1 LKKYFSN
8 YLFLV
13 AIVVFSAI
21 LVSVPSVLAQE
32 FDLLSDFAVG
42 LPDYDKIESF
52 SHLASMVD
60 EHETIRVIVGLDIPF
75 VATGIIDDEQLVKFQ
90 MDAIRFAQIA
100 LLEIISELEISEE
113 ISELE
118 ISEKFTPTN
127 FRYIPY
133 IGLTV
138 DAEALELMRELPLVI
153 SIVEDIAVFPTLKD
167 SMPVIGANKVWDDGF
182 KGQGQTIAV
191 LDTGVDRNHDMLSG
205 KVVEEACYSTSGSGV
220 ESLCPNGQDEQLGVG
235 AAAPCDTICQHGTH
249 VASTAAG
256 NEIPSGPVFKYA
268 GVARDADIIGIQVFS
283 KVTSQSQCNPYVA
296 PCVKSYLS
304 DILEGLER
312 VVDLRNT
319 YDIAAVNLSLGGGHF
334 TSPCDFQPYKQ
345 AIDELR
351 SYGIPTI
358 IASGNSYHSNGIASP
373 ACISSAISV
382 GATDNDDVIQDFSNS
397 AYFLDLLAP
406 GTGIRAAI
414 PGTTNLGFKSGT
426 SMATPH
432 VAGAWAVL
440 KSNSPN
446 ATIDEI
452 LNVLKDNAVT
462 VTDSRNSLDFKRID
476 LDASLCALD
485 PATCAIP
492 PIVTVPDTPTN
503 LVVTAG
509 NGQVSLSWSAP
520 SDDGGSSITDYKIE
534 YNDGNGW
541 QTFADGTSP
550 DTTAT
555 VTGLT
560 NGISYD
566 FRVSAINSAGTGPAS
581 QIATATPATTTV
593 TTPGTPT
600 GLTATSSQNAK
611 VPLFWTAPSSNG
623 GSVIT
628 DYKIEYKTTASTT
641 WISFSHP
648 PSAATSAT
656 VTGLANEQSY
666 DFRVSAINNVGMST
680 PSNISTAI
688 PGGCLIATAAYGTEL
703 APQVQFLREIRD
715 NTVMST
721 ASGTSFMTGFNAV
734 YYSFAPTVAN
744 WEKENPMFQEVVRV
758 FITPMIYSLSIMSLA
773 DSGSEV
779 EVLGLGISVIAL
791 NLGMYIAAPAIVVW
805 QVRKRI

>member
-1 LKKYFSN
+1 MF
-8 YLFLV
+8 LF

-21 LVSVPSVLAQE
+21 LVSIPSVLAQE
-32 FDLLSDFAVG
+32 FDLLSDFAAG

-52 SHLASMVD
+52 SHLASLVD
-60 EHETIRVIVGLDIPF
+60 DQGTIKVIVGLDIPF
-75 VATGIIDDEQLVKFQ
+75 VATGIIDDETLAKLQT
-90 MDAIRFAQIA
+90 DAIRFAQIA
-100 LLEIISELEISEE
+100 LLEIISELGISEE

-118 ISEKFTPTN
+118 ISEKFAPTN

-138 DAEALELMRELPLVI
+138 DAEALELIRELPLVI
-153 SIVEDIAVFPTLKD
+153 SIVEDIAVFPSLKD
-167 SMPVIGANKVWDDGF
+167 SIPVIGADQAWNDGF

-205 KVVEEACYSTSGSGV
+205 KVVEEACYSTSGFGV

-256 NEIPSGPVFKYA
+256 NEIFSGPVVKYA

-283 KVTSQSQCNPYVA
+283 KVTSQSQCNPYAA

-351 SYGIPTI
+351 SHGIPTI

-373 ACISSAISV
+373 ACISTAISV
-382 GATDNDDVIQDFSNS
+382 GATDNNDVIQDFSNS

-432 VAGAWAVL
+432 VVGAWAVL

-485 PATCAIP
+485 PATCTILS
-492 PIVTVPDTPTN
+492 ITVPDAPTN
-503 LVVTAG
+503 LVATAG
-509 NGQVSLSWSAP
+509 NGQVSLSWSVP

-541 QTFADGTSP
+541 QIFTDGTSP

-560 NGISYD
+560 NGTSYD
-566 FRVSAINSAGTGPAS
+566 FRVSATNSVGTGPAS
-581 QIATATPATTTV
+581 QIAIATPATTNVTV
-593 TTPGTPT
+593 PGAPTNLVATGGQNTKIPLSWTT
-600 GLTATSSQNAK
+600 
-611 VPLFWTAPSSNG
+611 PSSNG
-623 GSVIT
+623 GSAIT

-641 WISFSHP
+641 WISFPHT
-648 PSAATSAT
+648 PSVATSVT
-656 VTGLANEQSY
+656 VTGLANEQSHN
-666 DFRVSAINNVGMST
+666 FKVSAINGVGMST
-680 PSNISTAI
+680 PSNISSAT

-721 ASGTSFMTGFNAV
+721 TSGTSFMTGFNAV
-734 YYSFAPTVAN
+734 YYSFAPTIAN
-744 WEKENPMFQEVVRV
+744 WERENPMFQEAVRA
-758 FITPMIYSLSIMSLA
+758 FITPMISSLSIMSLA
-773 DSGSEV
+773 NSGSEV

-805 QVRKRI
+805 QIKKRI